1 MKKQEI
7 YYVKNIQLKEKV
19 SDKYLKLEEINNN
32 MNNHYKTISQNDS
45 NVKKKKV
52 QKLNTLCLQEKSRRL
67 SLILMQDDKD
77 SLEKIYNIIN
87 IKTKKEP
94 LPLFSEKKIKNKKK
108 IELSNEKILKYN
120 NSDKN
125 NIIDINKLFIKDL
138 QYSINNSN
146 NNSKKNIFNSGKD
159 FYTLNSR
166 MNNLK
171 KNIFLKTFNNE
182 KIKKLSPEVSEKIL
196 FNKKNLPINYKNL
209 KENLKKNLSLLN
221 KKINLDEI
229 LFYHNSNMR
238 KAISQFKVKNY
249 NFHYNLKLKD
259 KKLFNLTNRKT
270 NKEEN
275 FFFKKNLNDIY
286 L

>member
-19 SDKYLKLEEINNN
+19 SDKYLKLEETNN

-45 NVKKKKV
+45 NVKNKKV

>member
-45 NVKKKKV
+45 NVKKKKI

-108 IELSNEKILKYN
+108 IELSNEKILRYN

-275 FFFKKNLNDIY
+275 FFF
-286 L
+286 

>member
-45 NVKKKKV
+45 DVKKKKV

-108 IELSNEKILKYN
+108 IELSNEKILRYN

>member
-1 MKKQEI
+1 MQKQEI

-45 NVKKKKV
+45 NIKKKKV

-108 IELSNEKILKYN
+108 IELSNEKILRYN

>member
-19 SDKYLKLEEINNN
+19 SDKYLKLEETNN

-275 FFFKKNLNDIY
+275 FFLKKI
-286 L
+286 

>member
-108 IELSNEKILKYN
+108 IELSNEKILRYN

-209 KENLKKNLSLLN
+209 KENLKKNYSLLN

-275 FFFKKNLNDIY
+275 FIFKKNLNDIY

>member
-108 IELSNEKILKYN
+108 IELSNEKILRYN

-275 FFFKKNLNDIY
+275 FFFKKKLNDIY

>member
-1 MKKQEI
+1 MQKQEI

-108 IELSNEKILKYN
+108 IELSNEKILRYN

>member
-108 IELSNEKILKYN
+108 IELSNEKILRYN

>member
-108 IELSNEKILKYN
+108 IELSNEKILRYN

-196 FNKKNLPINYKNL
+196 FNKKKLPINYKNL

>member
-108 IELSNEKILKYN
+108 IELSNEKILRYN

-209 KENLKKNLSLLN
+209 KENLKKNYSLLN

>member
-19 SDKYLKLEEINNN
+19 SDKYLKLEETNN

-108 IELSNEKILKYN
+108 IELSNEKILRYN

>member
-108 IELSNEKILKYN
+108 IELSNEKILRYN

-275 FFFKKNLNDIY
+275 FFLKKI
-286 L
+286 

>member
-19 SDKYLKLEEINNN
+19 SDKYLKLEETNN